1 MRRERVGFEEEKKR
15 ESVSGKKK
23 RRFAGVGESDWWH
36 PTTRSRGQSISE
48 NQTIVS
54 QNGNFE
60 LGFFAPGSSRKYYIG
75 IWYKKA
81 SIQNRVVVWIAN
93 RDEALSDSPSLE
105 LKLLDNGNLVLLNH
119 FKIPIW
125 STNNTSKAGNSSEL
139 VLGDDGN
146 LVLRDGSDPLSRN
159 LLWQSFDNPTDTTLP
174 GAKTGYDK
182 RTKVSTKL
190 TSWRNSEDPTSGI
203 YTLEATPD
211 GHFGVH
217 WNGSQEYWTTGTWN
231 GRTFSQTPEMRS
243 NSLFNFKRVSNENET
258 YVTYSLNN
266 RAVLSR
272 TVLDLSGHYKQFLW
286 MDGMQDW
293 NVIWSQPLGKCAVYG
308 LCGAFG
314 ICSENGAY
322 VCQCLQGFQTKSPKD
337 WDLLDYSGGCVR
349 ETSVQCGGKDW
360 FLKVPNVRLPV
371 NSKASKVHTDENCK
385 LACSNDC
392 SCGAYAYTSTGCFTW
407 HGNLLNI
414 QQLDSGGDDLY
425 LRLAASE
432 VSNSGRKVSVVSVIV
447 WLVSGIIALAV
458 ILVLMGFYI
467 DFNRYSSAFITSETD
482 G

>member
-1 MRRERVGFEEEKKR
+1 MV
-15 ESVSGKKK
+15 
-23 RRFAGVGESDWWH
+23 
-36 PTTRSRGQSISE
+36 
-48 NQTIVS
+48 
-54 QNGNFE
+54 
-60 LGFFAPGSSRKYYIG
+60 
-75 IWYKKA
+75 
-81 SIQNRVVVWIAN
+81 
-93 RDEALSDSPSLE
+93 
-105 LKLLDNGNLVLLNH
+105 
-119 FKIPIW
+119 
-125 STNNTSKAGNSSEL
+125 TNSTSKAGNSSEL

-146 LVLRDGSDPLSRN
+146 LVLRDGSDPLSHN
-159 LLWQSFDNPTDTTLP
+159 LLWQSFDHPTDTILP

-182 RTKVSTKL
+182 RRKVSTKL
-190 TSWRNSEDPTSGI
+190 TSWRNSEDPTSSI
-203 YTLEATPD
+203 YTLEVTPD

-231 GRTFSQTPEMRS
+231 GRTFGQTPEMRS

-272 TVLDLSGHYKQFLW
+272 ASEQVHLENSGDAESKGVCMAC
-286 MDGMQDW
+286 MDKDW
-293 NVIWSQPLGKCAVYG
+293 NVIWSQPLGKCVVYG
-308 LCGAFG
+308 LCRAFG

-349 ETSVQCGGKDW
+349 ETSLQCGGKDW

-371 NSKASKVHTDENCK
+371 NSKASKVQTDENCK

-392 SCGAYAYTSTGCFTW
+392 FCGAYAYTSAGCFTW

-425 LRLAASE
+425 LRSAASE
-432 VSNSGRKVSVVSVIV
+432 VSNSSRKVSVESVIV
-447 WLVSGIIALAV
+447 GVVSRIIALAV
-458 ILVLMGFYI
+458 FLVLVIVRRLRGIKVRTSRTEEDYPRLIHQFTFLTAFKYFLKDMRVACWCIQVEEVQRPSMGQIVQILEGLLEVNSPPIPKYLLALLE
-467 DFNRYSSAFITSETD
+467 NEEP
-482 G
+482 